1 MIGTITVAKTKH
13 QLRIACGFV
22 DVRFDGEGWF
32 CSKCDERMP
41 ANYEASV
48 KHYSGERDYLKL
60 MQRKAE
66 AIRARGSK

>member
-1 MIGTITVAKTKH
+1 MTGTITVAKMEH

-22 DVRFDGEGWF
+22 DVQFDGRGWF
-32 CSKCDERMP
+32 CSKCNERMP
-41 ANYEASV
+41 ANYEAMV
-48 KHYSGERDYLKL
+48 KHYSGERDHLDL